1 MRNTAELG
9 AYGGVYVPAEGHEL
23 FDPETTA
30 GTTPQELNAA
40 AGTVGGRVG
49 FLPSR
54 FLGLEVEGG
63 AAPSH
68 TVDDRRAT
76 LWHVR
81 GSVVGQVGLWSV
93 VPFGLAG
100 VGGLGVSSDALGRDV
115 DATFHFGA
123 GVKINANARVQIR
136 VDARDVLAARRGVAD
151 GVTHNGEFLVG
162 AAVRL
167 GRNPAPASSPPPSPG
182 PGDRDSDGFLDPD
195 DACPDRPGVAPDG
208 CPVLDSDA
216 DGLLDPEDSCPDVPG
231 PAPTGCPPLDRDRDG
246 FLDDDDACPDQP
258 GVEPDGCPLKD
269 TDGDGFLDPDD
280 ACPEQAENRN
290 GFEDDDGCP
299 DELPDE
305 VKSFDGI
312 IDGIYFDVDRAT
324 IRPRSRPVLERA
336 VSVLQRYPGLRIEIS
351 GHTDTTGD
359 YEHNLQLSMERA
371 AAVEEYMVVRG
382 VDDDR
387 ISIRG
392 AGPDEPIADNATKRG
407 RQQNRR
413 IEFRVL
419 GQ

>member
-1 MRNTAELG
+1 MGSLLVLSLLAAAAAAEADARSAESGSTTSSLDPADVPAPTGPATRPAGDAPPDPDVPWIRRWAPVRNTAELG

-151 GVTHNGEFLVG
+151 GVN
-162 AAVRL
+162 AAVVL
-167 GRNPAPASSPPPSPG
+167 SV
-182 PGDRDSDGFLDPD
+182 
-195 DACPDRPGVAPDG
+195 VA
-208 CPVLDSDA
+208 
-216 DGLLDPEDSCPDVPG
+216 
-231 PAPTGCPPLDRDRDG
+231 
-246 FLDDDDACPDQP
+246 
-258 GVEPDGCPLKD
+258 
-269 TDGDGFLDPDD
+269 
-280 ACPEQAENRN
+280 
-290 GFEDDDGCP
+290 
-299 DELPDE
+299 
-305 VKSFDGI
+305 I
-312 IDGIYFDVDRAT
+312 
-324 IRPRSRPVLERA
+324 
-336 VSVLQRYPGLRIEIS
+336 
-351 GHTDTTGD
+351 
-359 YEHNLQLSMERA
+359 
-371 AAVEEYMVVRG
+371 MVVNTGITQVVNMFYPMRMG
-382 VDDDR
+382 
-387 ISIRG
+387 
-392 AGPDEPIADNATKRG
+392 
-407 RQQNRR
+407 
-413 IEFRVL
+413 
-419 GQ
+419 